1 MDKAKATSRP
11 EGPPH
16 NQVAA
21 PCQAT
26 EYQPRY
32 ENQKTNKGKLK
43 ACTGY
48 VHDLQKRLLDK
59 GRQLTASQKECQE
72 AERALSQ
79 IGAKLTQQRDQVAGC
94 QKRIQDLADRVISIQ
109 ANTQSMVMKLAGDF
123 DKQLAE
129 VRAEISTIIS
139 QFPSPPGTP
148 EPPSVVWEKEGT
160 LPQPNQMEPGPIRPE
175 IEKSAPRSETTP
187 EEENTSRSNTPPEK
201 LTPEEESALEEALE
215 EHSPEELPRIE
226 INYKEESSAA
236 DINQEPVMP
245 TDKAWQDL
253 LRGPT
258 ETTRTNPELSKR
270 KAKKVDVRL
279 IQQAPENITRIRRQ
293 KQPKAARLPHVISIL
308 KKTHITEPAP
318 PTAEVREN
326 GQAGSSDEPSPSQH
340 LVEDTESEASDWTE
354 FVPTLKEVAAPPN
367 STSGEATDPTN
378 DVIVKDDETQKT
390 YVKL

>member
-1 MDKAKATSRP
+1 MDKATSRP

-21 PCQAT
+21 PRQAT
-26 EYQPRY
+26 ENQPRC
-32 ENQKTNKGKLK
+32 ENQKTNNGKLK

-79 IGAKLTQQRDQVAGC
+79 IGAKLTQQQDQVAGC
-94 QKRIQDLADRVISIQ
+94 QKRIQDLDDRIMSIQ

-160 LPQPNQMEPGPIRPE
+160 LPQPNQIEPGPIRPE

-215 EHSPEELPRIE
+215 EHSPEERPRIE
-226 INYKEESSAA
+226 INYKQEPSSTE
-236 DINQEPVMP
+236 IHQEPVMP
-245 TDKAWQDL
+245 TNKAWQDL
-253 LRGPT
+253 LRSPAEPT
-258 ETTRTNPELSKR
+258 KTNPELSKR
-270 KAKKVDVRL
+270 RAKMVDVRL
-279 IQQAPENITRIRRQ
+279 IQQAPETITRIRR
-293 KQPKAARLPHVISIL
+293 KKAPKAAPIPHVISIL
-308 KKTHITEPAP
+308 KKTHITTPPP
-318 PTAEVREN
+318 PTTDVREN
-326 GQAGSSDEPSPSQH
+326 GQAGSSDESSSAQH

-354 FVPTLKEVAAPPN
+354 FMPTLKEVEAPPT
-367 STSGEATDPTN
+367 STPREATDPTN
-378 DVIVKDDETQKT
+378 DVIVKDGETQKT